1 MSKVGEMAY
10 LRSIGNAEAVEF
22 FRALAREENPNLDD
36 ELKKVNGM
44 KQYEPVDITPIL
56 KKHQAEER
64 MKKEYK
70 NAEQIYQFCVQT
82 AVKKNDTFDYTSG
95 YKHIYCHNKTKDVFH
110 QLCFYTQRELSKD
123 EKDIQSFD
131 VIKTI
136 SFRKNANYYITKN
149 SFIRDIRRTEY
160 LFSFDNIV
168 IDVDNHS
175 EDATKE
181 MTVEE
186 ISIEVSKLIKC
197 LDATEDF
204 LKFSYIRTGRGV
216 HIWIRLESF
225 SARTSKLQKLYD
237 IFCEKLCDIVER
249 VVAENHINLQ
259 VDRGAS
265 TDKTRLVRLPYTYNT
280 KAIKKNGKHFK
291 TKYDEHTAKKYSL
304 DDLCAFF
311 NIQKKKQEK
320 TEKPK
325 QLITETKVKPR
336 PQLNTDTDYVG
347 LYIKRLH
354 YLENIVKRDNNCTS
368 RRNNL
373 LFCYYAT
380 CVKIYPRQQAQD
392 LTSKF
397 NNTFFEPLKQSELQ
411 ATIRSVD
418 KNNYNLSVSKFF
430 ELISATKEEIALYD
444 TFSKRRRERK
454 KAREEKDKRNQTI
467 KELSQQDVSV
477 DEIAKQVN
485 CCKDT
490 VYKYAERKP
499 VDYIF
504 LLELYKQGFKQKDIA
519 KKLECSEGMVSEILK
534 QYKPNKKEVIIDLFE
549 SGMKQVDIVKQTGY
563 SKSTVIRVLKEYKIQ
578 CQQS

>member
-64 MKKEYK
+64 MKKDYK

-110 QLCFYTQRELSKD
+110 QLCFYTQRELGKD

-136 SFRKNANYYITKN
+136 SFRKNTNYYITKN

-175 EDATKE
+175 ENATKE

-186 ISIEVSKLIKC
+186 ISIEVDKLIKC
-197 LDATEDF
+197 LDVTEDF
-204 LKFSYIRTGRGV
+204 LRFSYIRTGRGV

-280 KAIKKNGKHFK
+280 KAKKRNGKCFK
-291 TKYDEHTAKKYSL
+291 TKYSEHTARKYSL
-304 DDLCAFF
+304 DELCAFF
-311 NIQKKKQEK
+311 DIQKK

-325 QLITETKVKPR
+325 QLITETVKPR

-380 CVKIYPRQQAQD
+380 CVKIYPQQQAQE
-392 LTSKF
+392 LVF
-397 NNTFFEPLKQSELQ
+397 RLNNAFSDPLKHSDVQ

-418 KNNYNLSVSKFF
+418 NNNYTKLSISKFF
-430 ELISATKEEIALYD
+430 ALINATKEEIALYD

-467 KELSQQDVSV
+467 KELSKEMTVR
-477 DEIAKQVN
+477 EIATQLDCSIETV
-485 CCKDT
+485 CKYSDSE
-490 VYKYAERKP
+490 YNKP
-499 VDYIF
+499 VDYEKI
-504 LLELYKQGFKQKDIA
+504 LELYKKGLKQKDIA
-519 KKLECSEGMVSEILK
+519 KKLECSEGVVSKALK